1 MSRDILAG
9 FIVIDDDPINNNIC
23 KKYVEFSFGDMPVKT
38 FTHPRVAVEHIRSAY
53 TLPAEKQTVILLD
66 INMPVL
72 TGWEVM
78 EELSDLPDEVKAQF
92 IIYILSS
99 SIAAEDKERAAA
111 NPQIKGFIEKPLKPV
126 QFQKL
131 FAEFLFQ

>member
-1 MSRDILAG
+1 MSHHILAG

-23 KKYVEFSFGDMPVKT
+23 KKYVELSFSDMPVQT
-38 FTHPRVAVEHIRSAY
+38 FTHPRAAVEHIRSAY
-53 TLPAEKQTVILLD
+53 TLPAAKQTVILLD

-111 NPQIKGFIEKPLKPV
+111 NAQIKGFIEKPLKPV

-131 FAEFLFQ
+131 FAEFLNK